1 MPKLWVPKPQNV
13 DAEIMQAWEQH
24 ETVTAGLCTERS
36 EEEEALKLH
45 QKDLKRRMRQL
56 ARQRKRDV
64 LMGMLELISEA
75 QTAGDAHS
83 QYQFIRKV
91 CPKSFRRKIS
101 MKTKEGL
108 LMTAE
113 EECEA
118 LTAHAKALFSG
129 EAYDPPELLPLPPEW
144 FSAEAW
150 SYAVKHLSNHKA
162 VPRNSASVSCWK
174 NNIQHLATSLES
186 IAHTTICSENP
197 YIPEVWV
204 RVQLAWLPKP
214 GKAPTA
220 PAQLRSIGLMSP
232 DTKAFLSIIKSHA
245 NPWIQVHSELHLS
258 TRTDRWPLHWIPL
271 CVPLCIAL
279 KLGKHSQG
287 MLRTIQ
293 PKSCSRQIE
302 NYWEA

>member
-75 QTAGDAHS
+75 QKAGDAHS

-91 CPKSFRRKIS
+91 CPKSFRRNIS

-113 EECEA
+113 E
-118 LTAHAKALFSG
+118 
-129 EAYDPPELLPLPPEW
+129 
-144 FSAEAW
+144 
-150 SYAVKHLSNHKA
+150 
-162 VPRNSASVSCWK
+162 
-174 NNIQHLATSLES
+174 
-186 IAHTTICSENP
+186 
-197 YIPEVWV
+197 
-204 RVQLAWLPKP
+204 
-214 GKAPTA
+214 
-220 PAQLRSIGLMSP
+220 
-232 DTKAFLSIIKSHA
+232 
-245 NPWIQVHSELHLS
+245 
-258 TRTDRWPLHWIPL
+258 
-271 CVPLCIAL
+271 
-279 KLGKHSQG
+279 
-287 MLRTIQ
+287 
-293 PKSCSRQIE
+293 
-302 NYWEA
+302 